1 MKVYMVME
9 DDVEY
14 GYALLCT
21 GQVYSSK
28 EAAEA
33 AKAELDKVAPTTSD
47 ERFVREFDV
56 LEGVD
61 AAKAVDVA
69 EDGRRTVTIEVA
81 Y

>member
-33 AKAELDKVAPTTSD
+33 AKAEMDKADGHAD

-56 LEGVD
+56 LDDVE
-61 AAKAVDVA
+61 AARAVDVT
-69 EDGRRTVTIEVA
+69 EDGYRTVTIEVA

>member
-1 MKVYMVME
+1 MKVYIVME

-33 AKAELDKVAPTTSD
+33 AKAEMDKVDDHAD

-56 LEGVD
+56 LDDVE
-61 AAKAVDVA
+61 AARAVDVT
-69 EDGRRTVTIEVA
+69 EDGYRTVTIEVA

>member
-33 AKAELDKVAPTTSD
+33 AKAKMDKVVGNAD

-56 LEGVD
+56 LESAD
-61 AAKAVDVA
+61 AAKAVAVTG
-69 EDGRRTVTIEVA
+69 DGHRTVLIETA

>member
-28 EAAEA
+28 EAADA
-33 AKAELDKVAPTTSD
+33 AKAEMDKADGNAD

-61 AAKAVDVA
+61 AAKAIRVVR
-69 EDGRRTVTIEVA
+69 DGHRTVLIETA